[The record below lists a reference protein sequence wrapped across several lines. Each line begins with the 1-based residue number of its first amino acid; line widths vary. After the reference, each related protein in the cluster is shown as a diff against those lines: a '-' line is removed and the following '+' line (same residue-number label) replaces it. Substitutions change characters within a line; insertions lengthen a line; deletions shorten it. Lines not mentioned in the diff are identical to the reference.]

1 MKKSSRNTRI
11 LLVVFLLAFVSDQ
24 LTKAWVIGHFHYG
37 ELHVVIPGF
46 FNLTYVRNPGGAF
59 SFLATLSEGFRQVF
73 FMGTGLV
80 AVILLIAYFRRLDP
94 RAWIPAVA
102 IGSIL
107 GGAIGNLTDRVLYG
121 EVIDFLDFRL
131 IGGYVWPTFNLADS
145 WIVIGV
151 GILMIEMFL
160 ESDQDAA
167 TTVATG
173 EGDPDPDSSLAP
185 ESSEEAV

>member
-1 MKKSSRNTRI
+1 MTKPSRNTWI
-11 LLVVFLLAFVSDQ
+11 LSTVFLVTFVSDQ
-24 LTKAWVIGHFHYG
+24 WTKFWVIGHFHYG

-59 SFLATLSEGFRQVF
+59 SFLATMSEGLRQSF
-73 FMGTGLV
+73 FMGTGLL
-80 AVILLIAYFRRLDP
+80 AVVLLVAYFRRLDSG
-94 RAWIPAVA
+94 AWIPAVA

-131 IGGYVWPTFNLADS
+131 VGGYVWPTFNLADT

-151 GILMIEMFL
+151 GILMIEMFF
-160 ESDQDAA
+160 EPDHDSA
-167 TTVATG
+167 TPEEENG
-173 EGDPDPDSSLAP
+173 PDSSLAP
-185 ESSEEAV
+185 DSSESTV